1 MENSAI
7 EELKTPNSPDPQAE
21 SALNSRHGN
30 GIRTGEQYLA
40 GLRDDREVWT
50 RGKQVDDVTVEPGM
64 ARGAATLAS
73 FLDKQHDPAYRDMV
87 TYEDEN
93 GTRCPIAYQI
103 PKSAG
108 DIAARGRA
116 YYEWAKWSNGMFGRT
131 PDYKNAS
138 LMAFAAASSFLAQGT
153 KGPGGEQMARNMV
166 DFYDYAR
173 TNDKVM
179 THTLVNPTFNH
190 AQAAAGQYSEKV
202 ALQVVRETDAG
213 IIVNGAR
220 LLATLGPF
228 ADEIEVFPSTVLR
241 PSDENVPFAFAFA
254 LPVATPG
261 LKLLCRDSY
270 DEGKSTF
277 DAPLASRY
285 EEMDAVVVFDN
296 VLVPWERVF
305 LYAQPELC
313 NQAFNTT
320 NAVVHMMHQ
329 VACGKLAKAEFM
341 VGLMC
346 SIAKA
351 SGRDKDLHTK
361 GLIAEV
367 MQMAETV
374 RALLFSA
381 EAQAHE
387 DEYGNFIPL
396 RSPIDT
402 SRNIFPRMY
411 PRMVEIL
418 QMIGSSSLM
427 ATPAEAD
434 FDNDLSD
441 DVARYFQ
448 LANLESRDRVALYRL
463 AHDVAISGFGN
474 RQALYERFFF
484 GPPAL
489 MASAYYDIYDKD
501 TVTSRIDELLA
512 RP

>member
-1 MENSAI
+1 MSSLAARQIVDDVETHDAAQA
-7 EELKTPNSPDPQAE
+7 KTMPLGA
-21 SALNSRHGN
+21 
-30 GIRTGEQYLA
+30 GIRTGAEYLA
-40 GLRDDREVWT
+40 GLRDGRDVWS
-50 RGKQVDDVTVEPGM
+50 RGKRIADVTAEPGM
-64 ARGAATLAS
+64 ARGAAMLAS
-73 FLDKQHDPAYRDMV
+73 FLDKQHDETWQDAI
-87 TYEDEN
+87 TYVDED
-93 GTRCPIAYQI
+93 GRRCPMAFKR
-103 PKSAG
+103 PRSKE
-108 DIAARGRA
+108 DVKARGRA

-138 LMAFAAASSFLAQGT
+138 VMAFAAASDFLTQGT
-153 KGPGGEQMARNMV
+153 KGPGGAQMAQNMI
-166 DFYDYAR
+166 DFYDYVR
-173 TNDKVM
+173 TNDKVL

-190 AQAAAGQYSEKV
+190 ARAKEGKFSSEV
-202 ALQVVRETDAG
+202 ALQVVEETADG
-213 IIVNGAR
+213 VIVNGAR

-241 PSDENVPFAFAFA
+241 ASEDNIPFAFAFA
-254 LPVATPG
+254 MPINTPG

-285 EEMDAVVVFDN
+285 EEMDAVVIFEN

-305 LYAQPELC
+305 LYGQPELC
-313 NQAFNTT
+313 NQAFNAT

-346 SIAKA
+346 KIAAA

-361 GLIAEV
+361 GLISEV
-367 MQMAETV
+367 MMMCETV
-374 RALLFSA
+374 RSHLFAA
-381 EAQAHE
+381 EEQAHE
-387 DEYGNFIPL
+387 DQFGTFIPL
-396 RSPIDT
+396 RGPLDT
-402 SRNIFPRMY
+402 SRNMFPKMY

-418 QMIGSSSLM
+418 QLIGSSSLM

-434 FDNDLSD
+434 FHNEMSG
-441 DVARYFQ
+441 DVETYFQ

-463 AHDVAISGFGN
+463 AHDVAVSGFGN

-489 MASAYYDIYDKD
+489 MASAYYDIYDKQPKID
-501 TVTSRIDELLA
+501 RIDDLLA
-512 RP
+512 QG